1 MTPHPGWSVCL
12 IGIGRKLV
20 RPSKRQ
26 SIQTRNLLLLISHA
40 RQISLADLGLRV
52 ITWEE
57 WAASGK
63 NRLKQTKAMSDSE
76 MDVSAAQT
84 S

>member
-1 MTPHPGWSVCL
+1 M
-12 IGIGRKLV
+12 
-20 RPSKRQ
+20 
-26 SIQTRNLLLLISHA
+26 
-40 RQISLADLGLRV
+40 
-52 ITWEE
+52 TWEE